1 MKPALSH
8 LEFSRSSLLTSGFGS
23 LLIHLS
29 IVLIASLSLRGCQ
42 TVGSGA
48 PGGEVFR
55 EIGLV
60 VSDGVDGG
68 SAEEGMAP
76 GAGDDN
82 HDQISQDSSTQQ
94 TNQNTPADGQAP
106 TQERLPS
113 EVPEVANLLTS
124 SEETSEGEGD
134 SSAKFP
140 ALIGPGQP
148 IGGTKRSAQGGG
160 SQMIQPAEAGGASKL
175 GGVGGPGDTTFMD
188 VSAIGKTF
196 VYVIDTSSSMSG
208 GRLKLAQSQLK
219 KSLRL
224 LQPNQQFGVI
234 FYNEYRT
241 PLMLPRQ
248 GDRVMHFATEF
259 NKLAASHSIDRIR
272 SDAGT
277 EHKAALLEALRLKPD
292 VIYFLTDGDEPELS
306 PADLREIAKQT
317 GKTTIHVIKFGD
329 SAVES
334 RQMSWLEKL
343 ATQSYGEYRPIKAE

>member
-8 LEFSRSSLLTSGFGS
+8 LEFSRSSLLTGGIGS

-29 IVLIASLSLRGCQ
+29 ILLIAGLSLRGCQ
-42 TVGSGA
+42 TVSSGA

-60 VSDGVDGG
+60 VSEGVDGG

-82 HDQISQDSSTQQ
+82 HDQISQDPSTQQ

-248 GDRVMHFATEF
+248 GDRVMHYATEF

-277 EHKAALLEALRLKPD
+277 EHKSALLEALRLKPD

-317 GKTTIHVIKFGD
+317 GKTIIHVIKFGD
-329 SAVES
+329 SAVEF
-334 RQMSWLEKL
+334 RQMTWLEKL
-343 ATQSYGEYRPIKAE
+343 AKQSYGEYRPIKAE